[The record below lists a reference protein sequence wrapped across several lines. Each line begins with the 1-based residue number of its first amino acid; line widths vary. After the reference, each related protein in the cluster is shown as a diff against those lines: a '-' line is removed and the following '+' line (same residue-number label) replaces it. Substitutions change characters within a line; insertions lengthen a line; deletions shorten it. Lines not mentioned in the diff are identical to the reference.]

1 MIVADLDASLPRNW
15 LREALHAGEDTNRA
29 AEKPGTLDQASLDRL
44 AIDPTALQCIACASE
59 HATR

>member
-1 MIVADLDASLPRNW
+1 MIVAGLDANLPRNW
-15 LREALHAGEDTNRA
+15 LRKALHAGKDTSRV
-29 AEKPGTLDQASLDRL
+29 AENPVTLDQVSLDRL